1 MKRMR
6 YFLLTVL
13 IVGSLILAS
22 CSNEYT
28 NLEEYQFNKSSD
40 PKLVYAD
47 ENKVII
53 NDGEDMVVESR
64 GNFYRLPIKLNLGI
78 ESFILTS
85 PNGKNALIGTID
97 KDGSNNI
104 AIVNFFKGSKL
115 TLDQGVIRYVIS
127 NFYSM
132 LPSDYYFAY
141 TNKGSETIKL
151 VDLDA
156 LKIREVKV
164 NVPVNDAIGVKRNT
178 GYQIYF
184 ESSGKIYKKLEQ
196 EEPKLVTNGYLL
208 SVDENSNVYFYRNI
222 NIKTTKIYKVDKS
235 GREKEIALIDKP
247 NELIKRGS
255 EAIIF
260 ITAATDK
267 QFLENNIEF
276 VNLITGKRTAL
287 SGNLNDVV
295 PLLYDRGNI
304 AIVFYRDGRAQIVDT
319 RTGKIE
325 LIENFDKYVLSDLKM
340 TLGLNVYKNYPIKF
354 NKIVQLRKEND
365 NIRLSLVD
373 SHSKILKILAQQQLK
388 D

>member
-1 MKRMR
+1 MKKMR
-6 YFLLTVL
+6 YFLLAVL
-13 IVGSLILAS
+13 MVASLILVS
-22 CSNEYT
+22 CSNEYA

-85 PNGKNALIGTID
+85 PSGKNALIGTID

-132 LPSDYYFAY
+132 LPNDYYFAY

-208 SVDENSNVYFYRNI
+208 SIDENSNVYFYRNI
-222 NIKTTKIYKVDKS
+222 NIKTTKIYKVDKN

-255 EAIIF
+255 EAVIF

-276 VNLITGKRTAL
+276 INLITGKRTAL

-365 NIRLSLVD
+365 NIRLLLVD

>member
-1 MKRMR
+1 MKKMR
-6 YFLLTVL
+6 YFLLAVL
-13 IVGSLILAS
+13 MVASLILVS
-22 CSNEYT
+22 CSNEYA

-85 PNGKNALIGTID
+85 PSGKNALIGTID

-222 NIKTTKIYKVDKS
+222 NIKTTKIYKVDKN

-255 EAIIF
+255 EAVIF

-276 VNLITGKRTAL
+276 INLITGKRTAL

-365 NIRLSLVD
+365 NIRLLLVD

>member
-6 YFLLTVL
+6 YFLLAVL
-13 IVGSLILAS
+13 MVASLILVS
-22 CSNEYT
+22 CSNEYA

-85 PNGKNALIGTID
+85 PSGKNALIGTID

-222 NIKTTKIYKVDKS
+222 NIKTTKIYKVDKN
-235 GREKEIALIDKP
+235 GGEKEIALIDKP

-255 EAIIF
+255 EAVIF

>member
-1 MKRMR
+1 M
-6 YFLLTVL
+6 
-13 IVGSLILAS
+13 
-22 CSNEYT
+22 
-28 NLEEYQFNKSSD
+28 
-40 PKLVYAD
+40 
-47 ENKVII
+47 
-53 NDGEDMVVESR
+53 
-64 GNFYRLPIKLNLGI
+64 
-78 ESFILTS
+78 TS
-85 PNGKNALIGTID
+85 PSGKNALIGTID

-222 NIKTTKIYKVDKS
+222 NIKTTKIYKVDKN

-255 EAIIF
+255 EAVIF

-276 VNLITGKRTAL
+276 INLITGKRTAL

-365 NIRLSLVD
+365 NIRLLLVD

>member
-1 MKRMR
+1 MKKMR
-6 YFLLTVL
+6 YFLLAVL

-28 NLEEYQFNKSSD
+28 NLEEYQFSKSSD

-53 NDGEDMVVESR
+53 NDGDDMVVESR

-85 PNGKNALIGTID
+85 PSGKNALISTID

-208 SVDENSNVYFYRNI
+208 SIDENSNVYFYRNI
-222 NIKTTKIYKVDKS
+222 NIKTTKIYKVDKN

-255 EAIIF
+255 EAVIF

-276 VNLITGKRTAL
+276 INLITGKRTAL

-365 NIRLSLVD
+365 SIRLLLVD
-373 SHSKILKILAQQQLK
+373 SHNKILKILAQQQLK

>member
-1 MKRMR
+1 MKKMR
-6 YFLLTVL
+6 YFLLAVL
-13 IVGSLILAS
+13 MVASLILVS
-22 CSNEYT
+22 CSNEYA

-85 PNGKNALIGTID
+85 PSGKNALIGTID

-222 NIKTTKIYKVDKS
+222 NIKTTKIYKVDKN

-255 EAIIF
+255 EAVIF

-276 VNLITGKRTAL
+276 INLITGKRTAL

-365 NIRLSLVD
+365 SIRLLLVD
-373 SHSKILKILAQQQLK
+373 SHNKILKILAQQQLK